1 MRSIGSIRSV
11 LPTAVALVSAATAAQ
26 AQTTNAASGP
36 RPPESAP
43 ASPTLDLQEEI
54 VVTGSRLTAGAKVP
68 TPVTTVS
75 ADQLALASP
84 TDLATALA
92 QAPALGDSIL
102 GTQAGSVSGAAGTN
116 GQSLLNLRGLGVNRT
131 LVLLDGQRLGT
142 TNVQDSVDINMIP
155 QSLLKRVDIVTGGA
169 SASYGSDAVAGV
181 VNFVLDTTYEGFKA
195 DVSAGTTTYGDATN
209 GNVVLAFGKS
219 FGDNIRLI
227 AGASLFK
234 EGGVGQPPTGRN
246 WNDNA
251 FVGYPNPVTGALP
264 TFVVEPDARSSIG
277 TYGGLITGVKGCT
290 TTACKALVNQ
300 QFGAGGALEPF
311 QQGADA
317 GASYASGGD
326 GAHVVFGISPAIDR
340 ESAIVHTEWDVNSNL
355 TLFSE
360 GLFNRTYTSLDGQ
373 YPYQTGAVQFTIFR
387 NNAYLPASVAAVFA
401 ANPTLTSFTMG
412 RFSHDLGDETDDT
425 LEKVG
430 RFSVGAK
437 GYINER
443 WTFDASVAEQ
453 YTVNNLDIRETIN
466 RNLYAAADAVVNPA
480 NGQIVC
486 NSTLQGLTPGCV
498 PINLFGAGSP
508 SAAAMSYVDGVNRGD
523 TIFRQTGFEANL
535 RGDLGDRF
543 NLGAGPISVASGAA
557 YHHDSAN
564 REVDPL
570 SAIYTDCTGIRGCP
584 TTLSGRYGGYQFY
597 NPGPLSG
604 STSAT
609 EGYAEIGIPLLKDR
623 PLVQS
628 LDVDLA
634 GRETYYSISH
644 LQDTWK
650 LGLQWALNS
659 SIRLRG
665 TSSQDVRAPD
675 VLELFSTPSTK
686 NSFDLFPY
694 STAPTS
700 TRVSA
705 VNATVGNSNLSP
717 EIAHTATAGIV
728 LTPSWASGF
737 QTSFDY
743 YRIKIDHAIESLIS
757 QGVVDGCAAG
767 NQSYCHL
774 ITVNGTP
781 ITSITQITAATTG
794 LVVTGPTQN
803 VGTENTSGI
812 DLESVYARSL
822 GGGNLT
828 ARVIGN
834 YVFKEE
840 LPTAIT
846 GCAQTSLVGAIGG
859 CLGQNGYPR
868 WKGNVSMQYDTKRYG
883 VFVQERFIA
892 GGRADPWDVV
902 GVTVNRNAVPM
913 VEYTDLTLS
922 YTLGFHGA
930 GKVYLTATN
939 LFNRNPP
946 ETIISAGAYDSI
958 TSYDVYDLLG
968 RRFVLGFRL
977 NL

>member
-11 LPTAVALVSAATAAQ
+11 LPTAVALVSAATAVQ
-26 AQTTNAASGP
+26 AQTTNDTSGP

-43 ASPTLDLQEEI
+43 ASPTLDLSEEI
-54 VVTGSRLTAGAKVP
+54 VVTGTRLGPGAKVP
-68 TPVTTVS
+68 TPVTMVS
-75 ADQLALASP
+75 ADQLALVSP
-84 TDLATALA
+84 NDIATGLA
-92 QAPALGDSIL
+92 QAPALSDSIL
-102 GTQAGSVSGAAGTN
+102 SSQAGSVSGAAGTN

-142 TNVQDSVDINMIP
+142 TNMSDSVDINMIP

-209 GNVVLAFGKS
+209 GNMVLAFGKS
-219 FGDNIRLI
+219 FGDDVRLI
-227 AGASLFK
+227 AGANLFK
-234 EGGVGQPPTGRN
+234 EGGVGLPPTGRN

-251 FVGYPNPVTGALP
+251 YFGYPNPVAGASPSFL
-264 TFVVEPDARSSIG
+264 VEPDARSSIG

-290 TTACKALVNQ
+290 SAACTALVDQ
-300 QFGAGGALEPF
+300 QFGPGGVLEPF
-311 QQGADA
+311 QQGANP
-317 GASYASGGD
+317 GAAYASGGQ
-326 GAHVVFGISPAIDR
+326 GANVVFGISPKIDR
-340 ESAIVHTEWDVNSNL
+340 ENAILHTEWDVNSNL
-355 TLFSE
+355 TLFGE

-425 LEKVG
+425 LEEVG
-430 RFSVGAK
+430 RVALGAK
-437 GYINER
+437 GSISDR
-443 WTFDASVAEQ
+443 WSYDTAVTEQ
-453 YTVNNLDIRETIN
+453 YTVNNLDVKETIN

-480 NGQIVC
+480 TGQIVC
-486 NSTLQGLTPGCV
+486 NSTLQGLNPGCV
-498 PINLFGAGSP
+498 PLNVFGAGSP
-508 SAAAMSYVDGVNRGD
+508 SAAATNYVDGTNRGD

-535 RGDLGDRF
+535 RGNLGDRF
-543 NLGAGPISVASGAA
+543 NLGAGPISVASGMA

-570 SAIYTDCTGIRGCP
+570 SDIYTDCTGVRGCP
-584 TTLSGRYGGYQFY
+584 TTLAGRYGGYQFY
-597 NPGPLSG
+597 NPGPLTG
-604 STSAT
+604 ATSAT

-623 PLVQS
+623 PWAQS
-628 LDVDLA
+628 LDADIA

-675 VLELFSTPSTK
+675 VLELFSSPSTK
-686 NSFDLFPY
+686 VSFDLFPY
-694 STAPTS
+694 STAATT

-705 VNATVGNSNLSP
+705 VNATVGNSQLSP
-717 EIAHTATAGIV
+717 EIAHTSTAGIV
-728 LTPSWASGF
+728 LTPSWTPGLT
-737 QTSFDY
+737 TSLDY
-743 YRIKIDHAIESLIS
+743 YTIKIDHAIESLAS
-757 QGVVDGCAAG
+757 QGVVDACGQG
-767 NQSYCHL
+767 NQADCHL

-794 LVVTGPTQN
+794 LEVTGPTQN
-803 VGTENTSGI
+803 VGVEKTSGV
-812 DLESVYARSL
+812 DLESVYNRSV
-822 GGGNLT
+822 GGGTFT

-834 YVFKEE
+834 YLLTEQQPV
-840 LPTAIT
+840 AIT
-846 GCAQTSLVGAIGG
+846 GCAQTGLVGAIGG
-859 CLGQNGYPR
+859 CLGANGYPR
-868 WKGNVSMQYDTKRYG
+868 WKGNVSLQYETQHYGG
-883 VFVQERFIA
+883 VFLQERFISK
-892 GGRADPWDVV
+892 GKADPWDVV
-902 GVTVNRNAVPM
+902 GVYVNRNAVPM
-913 VEYTDLTLS
+913 VEYTDLTLD
-922 YTLGFHGA
+922 YAVGRA
-930 GKVYLTATN
+930 GKIYFNVTN
-939 LFNRNPP
+939 LFNRIPP
-946 ETIISAGAYDSI
+946 ETIIDSLAYDAF
-958 TSYDVYDLLG
+958 TSYDVYDVLG